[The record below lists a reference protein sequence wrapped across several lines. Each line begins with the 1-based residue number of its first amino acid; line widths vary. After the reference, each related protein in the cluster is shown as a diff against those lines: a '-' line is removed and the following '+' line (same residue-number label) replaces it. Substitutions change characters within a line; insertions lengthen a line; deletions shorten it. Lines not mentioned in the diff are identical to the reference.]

1 MSAVADDDGRTRK
14 LVSKLFAEQ
23 RAGNTGKQTAGSQTM
38 FQVRALR
45 LQLAQLAALVPLPAE
60 ITNTTSLAI
69 VAFVVGSVLS
79 RHRILARVGARA
91 GARGGG
97 DVEEAACEDAVDLM
111 TAGAADRTSRAGE
124 AGAKIR
130 GRPVVSRCNGRVV
143 AGSDL
148 LQVEVRCSPRPSI
161 LGAVPVRIS
170 TNPMLSLI
178 LQGRTGK
185 SRLPR
190 VWGRV
195 VLRRAVLCLAVLRLV
210 VADFPQEVSYWRRE
224 TQKVETDRVRVHL
237 NRVSPS
243 SLSSP
248 SCSLSPPGQVSIF
261 SRQQGEGREKTRV
274 GDANLTL
281 LHIPPRRDLAC
292 DPGLLTLGCVR
303 RLLSGPRRGRARER
317 WWGIGRSAR
326 GLWCL

>member
-1 MSAVADDDGRTRK
+1 MRGRGGFDDSRGR
-14 LVSKLFAEQ
+14 
-23 RAGNTGKQTAGSQTM
+23 GSYQ
-38 FQVRALR
+38 Q
-45 LQLAQLAALVPLPAE
+45 
-60 ITNTTSLAI
+60 SW
-69 VAFVVGSVLS
+69 
-79 RHRILARVGARA
+79 
-91 GARGGG
+91 RGGG
-97 DVEEAACEDAVDLM
+97 EDQ
-111 TAGAADRTSRAGE
+111 GAAGGFPVQRKSGGWQRSASSG
-124 AGAKIR
+124 GA
-130 GRPVVSRCNGRVV
+130 
-143 AGSDL
+143 L
-148 LQVEVRCSPRPSI
+148 LPHPSI